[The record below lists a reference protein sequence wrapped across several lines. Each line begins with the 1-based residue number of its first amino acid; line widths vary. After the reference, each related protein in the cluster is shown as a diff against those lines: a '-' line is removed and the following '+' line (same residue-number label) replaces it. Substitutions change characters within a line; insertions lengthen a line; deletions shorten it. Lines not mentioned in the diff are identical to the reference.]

1 MASLIQLLRFL
12 AQLSSSFGGRAQ
24 IGAAILAGMLGG
36 GASAAF
42 VALINAA
49 LGQDP
54 RPGWLLPTFVG
65 LCLALPLFRF
75 ISSFLLLRLA
85 ERAQFELRMELSRRI
100 LSTPLRRVEEIGAS
114 RLLATLTDDVGSIVL
129 ALANLPLLLM
139 HLTVVTGC
147 LVYMGWLSW
156 KLLLVVLG
164 FLVVGV
170 VSYQLPM
177 RRAQHYFRLVR
188 EAWDRQ
194 FQQFRG
200 LTEGIKELKLH
211 RARRQAFLEG
221 EMFATGRERMGYR
234 IRATVVHS
242 TAASW
247 GQVLFFLVIGF
258 VLFGVPRTGGADA
271 GVLVGFTL
279 AILYMLT
286 PLDVIL
292 NMLPGLNAGAVAV
305 RRIEELGLSLAAS
318 EDWAGGEANEAGKP
332 AWQRLE
338 LVGVTHSY
346 RKETEDDTF
355 TVGPIDLVLHPGE
368 CIYLIGGNGSGKTTL
383 AKVLTGLYV
392 PDSGEIRLD
401 GRAIGDA
408 GRESYRQLFSTVF
421 SDFYLFQRLMGIDA
435 ERLDGQAQHYLE
447 KLHLER
453 KVRIQDGVLS
463 TIDLS
468 QGQRKRLAL
477 LAAYLEDRPIYLFD
491 EWAADQDPVFK
502 EIFYR
507 QLLPELK
514 ARGKTTIVISH
525 DDRYF
530 GVADRVIKLEDGRL
544 VQEQPEGRPQSVP
557 AVLA

>member
-12 AQLSSSFGGRAQ
+12 LSSSVGGRAQ
-24 IGAAILAGMLGG
+24 IGAAVLAGMLGG

-42 VALINAA
+42 VALINVA

-54 RPGWLLPTFVG
+54 RPGWLLPAFVG

-100 LSTPLRRVEEIGAS
+100 LSTPLRRVEEIGAP
-114 RLLATLTDDVGSIVL
+114 RLLAMLTDDVGSIVL

-170 VSYQLPM
+170 VSYQFPM

-211 RARRQAFLEG
+211 RARRRAFLEE
-221 EMFATGRERMGYR
+221 EMVATGRERMGYR

-247 GQVLFFLVIGF
+247 GQVLFFLVIG
-258 VLFGVPRTGGADA
+258 VILFGVPGTSGADA

-286 PLDVIL
+286 PLDVVL
-292 NMLPGLNAGAVAV
+292 NMLPGLNTGAVAV

-318 EDWAGGEANEAGKP
+318 EDLAGGEADEVGEP
-332 AWQRLE
+332 AWQQLE

-346 RKETEDDTF
+346 RKESEDDTF
-355 TVGPIDLVLHPGE
+355 TAGPIDLVLRPGE
-368 CIYLIGGNGSGKTTL
+368 CIFLIGGNGSGKTTL
-383 AKVLTGLYV
+383 AKVLIGLYV

-408 GRESYRQLFSTVF
+408 ERESYRQLFSTVF
-421 SDFYLFQRLMGIDA
+421 SDFYLFNRLMGIDA
-435 ERLDGQAQHYLE
+435 ERVDGQAQHYLE

-453 KVRIQDGVLS
+453 KVRIQEGVLS
-463 TIDLS
+463 TTDLS

-530 GVADRVIKLEDGRL
+530 SVGDRIVKLENGRL
-544 VQEQPEGRPQSVP
+544 VQEQPEARPQPVP
-557 AVLA
+557 AALA